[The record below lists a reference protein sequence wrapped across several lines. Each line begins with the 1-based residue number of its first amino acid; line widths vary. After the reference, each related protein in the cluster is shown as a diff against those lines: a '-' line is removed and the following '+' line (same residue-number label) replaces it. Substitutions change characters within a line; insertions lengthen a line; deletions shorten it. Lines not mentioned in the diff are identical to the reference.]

1 MKVLYRVKLFILL
14 MNIPI
19 ILSTDFCGLKRNH
32 Y

>member
-1 MKVLYRVKLFILL
+1 MLYKVKPFTLL